1 MINIIVI
8 RDLQIKTTI
17 RCHCT
22 LLECLKSQL
31 LITPHAGKDVKQ
43 QELSLTAD
51 ENANGTARDFP
62 GGPVVKN
69 LPANAVGHRFDP
81 CSGKIPHAIAS
92 MLCNKKNHPKR
103 RPCAAGRSS
112 PYSLLLEKAGLQQRR
127 PRTVKNK

>member
-17 RCHCT
+17 RYHCT

-31 LITPHAGKDVKQ
+31 LITPNAGKDVKQ

-69 LPANAVGHRFDP
+69 LPSNKG
-81 CSGKIPHAIAS
+81 GTGWIPGRKLIVHVPWVWQKK
-92 MLCNKKNHPKR
+92 KKNTAQVHEPVKFI
-103 RPCAAGRSS
+103 C
-112 PYSLLLEKAGLQQRR
+112 LNHLQ
-127 PRTVKNK
+127 

>member
-51 ENANGTARDFP
+51 ENANGTARDFL
-62 GGPVVKN
+62 VAWWLRIC
-69 LPANAVGHRFDP
+69 LPMRGVQVG
-81 CSGKIPHAIAS
+81 S
-92 MLCNKKNHPKR
+92 
-103 RPCAAGRSS
+103 
-112 PYSLLLEKAGLQQRR
+112 
-127 PRTVKNK
+127 

>member
-69 LPANAVGHRFDP
+69 LPSNEGGTGWILGQKLIVHVP
-81 CSGKIPHAIAS
+81 WVWQ
-92 MLCNKKNHPKR
+92 KKNKTKKLFK
-103 RPCAAGRSS
+103 SM
-112 PYSLLLEKAGLQQRR
+112 SL
-127 PRTVKNK
+127 